1 MGNGMIATAQPR
13 EYHDDTR
20 RLHFFCLPFLCT
32 SFGHPR
38 AHSTAW
44 RSGGCRAAGIV
55 MLVIFLGGVM
65 ELNQSSLL
73 NENV

>member
-1 MGNGMIATAQPR
+1 MGNGMIATAQLR

-44 RSGGCRAAGIV
+44 RSGGCRRHPHAG
-55 MLVIFLGGVM
+55 IFLGGVM
-65 ELNQSSLL
+65 ELNLSSLL